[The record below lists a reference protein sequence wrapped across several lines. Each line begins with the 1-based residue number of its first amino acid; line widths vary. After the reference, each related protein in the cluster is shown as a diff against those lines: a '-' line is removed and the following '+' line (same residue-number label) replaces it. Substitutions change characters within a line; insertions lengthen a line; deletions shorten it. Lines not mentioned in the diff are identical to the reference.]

1 MSNSGGR
8 GLMSK
13 KDTAQEFKPDDF
25 EKLDEELNQLVELIR
40 QFSSNPDNYE
50 IKPRIQYLLAEM
62 FSLSK
67 KIGGNV
73 LDHADELKLDI
84 NAFLDRPNT
93 KGLAPKIFQDFQL
106 LKNDLRRL

>member
-1 MSNSGGR
+1 MP
-8 GLMSK
+8 K
-13 KDTAQEFKPDDF
+13 KLDAAQEFESDDF
-25 EKLDEELNQLVELIR
+25 EKLNEELNQLAELIH

-67 KIGGNV
+67 KIGGKV
-73 LDHADELKLDI
+73 LGHAGDLKLDI
-84 NAFLDRPNT
+84 NTFLDNPNT
-93 KGLAPKIFQDFQL
+93 RGLAPKIFQDFQL